1 MSWRSISRFALL
13 ALLVPFML
21 AGCPKV
27 PPIANAGPD
36 QVVNEGDR
44 VTVQGAGEVLQGTIK
59 NYSWTQTGGPKV
71 GFQTT
76 KNGTLTFTAPD
87 TELQIKLEFQLIVTD
102 NKGQQSTPDSMTVTV
117 NQIKFFGTA
126 VGSAADLAQFST
138 FFNQVTPENA
148 GKWGSVEGTRD
159 VMNWTELD
167 AEYQYAKANKLPFKF
182 HNLVWGQQKPG
193 WIDSLTPEEQLA
205 EIDEWMA
212 AVAERYPDID
222 FIDVVN
228 EPINTAISY
237 KDALGGDGATGYDWV
252 IKAFEM
258 AREHFPRAKLLVN
271 EFNTVILDQF
281 TTNYVNLINLLKERN
296 LIDGIGEQGHFLEK
310 ASAAD
315 VKKNLDTLAATGLP
329 IYISELDLNIANDA
343 LQANVMRDLFK
354 VFWDSPAVAG
364 ITHWGFRQGATWE
377 TNSYLVRSDGTTR
390 PAMDWIQCYIHGGG
404 DTCTVPEYVPP
415 GWKGN
420 ENGLTLEA
428 EQYDVGQGV
437 LALGS
442 IIAYTDEGDYIGY
455 KDVQF
460 QDGWNTLWVNYAK
473 GSPDQGSIDIYLDS
487 MDGTPVA
494 TIDLPTTGSWGSS
507 KQLENEWA
515 PIAGTH
521 DVYIVFH
528 GQNGIANL
536 DSVRIGKPIP
546 QSGVNLVDD
555 GGFEAGTAG
564 WSSWIGS
571 SLATSTAQAH
581 SGSQSML
588 ATNRSSNGQFAVYS
602 LTGKVKTDTTYAVS
616 AWAYI
621 TGSTNGTVRLASKL
635 SCDGQADTYPWLQN
649 NTAVVPGTWTQLSGN
664 LIVPADCTPTDVA
677 IFFEGTDPSVDVY
690 LDDVKVIPPDN
701 NLVVDGGFESGTA
714 GWSSWIGSSLATS
727 TAQAHGG
734 SQSMQAT
741 GRTSDGQFAVYSLTG
756 KAKTATTY
764 TVSAWALIN
773 GTGNGTVRLASK
785 LSCDGQADTY
795 PWLQNNTAVVPG
807 TWTQLTGNLVIPA
820 DCTPTDVAIFFEGTD
835 PAYDVYLDDVSV
847 TPQ

>member
-1 MSWRSISRFALL
+1 MSWRSIRYAVLL
-13 ALLVPFML
+13 LLVPFIL

-36 QVVNEGDR
+36 QVVNEGDK
-44 VTVQGAGEVLQGTIK
+44 VSVQGAGDVLQGTIK
-59 NYSWTQTGGPKV
+59 SYAWTQTAGPTV

-76 KNGTLTFTAPD
+76 KNGKLTFVAPA
-87 TELQIKLEFQLIVTD
+87 TEVQIKLTFQLIVTN
-102 NKGQQSTPDSMTVTV
+102 NKGEPSAPDTVTVTV

-126 VGSAADLAQFST
+126 VGSADDLTQFAT

-148 GKWGSVEGTRD
+148 GKWGSVEATRD

-212 AVAERYPDID
+212 AVAERYPDVD

-237 KDALGGDGATGYDWV
+237 KGALGGDGATGYDWV

-258 AREHFPRAKLLVN
+258 ARGHFPHAKLLVN

-281 TTNYVNLINLLKERN
+281 TTNYVNLINLLKDRG
-296 LIDGIGEQGHFLEK
+296 LVDGIGEQGHFLEK

-343 LQANVMRDLFK
+343 LQANVMRDLFS
-354 VFWDSPAVAG
+354 VFWDHPAVAG
-364 ITHWGFRQGATWE
+364 ITHWGYRQGATWE
-377 TNSYLVRSDGTTR
+377 TNSYLVRTDGTTR

-404 DTCTVPEYVPP
+404 DTCTVPEYVPA

-428 EQYDVGQGV
+428 EQFDVGQGV

-455 KDVQF
+455 KSVEF
-460 QDGWNTLWVNYAK
+460 QQGWNTLWVNYAK
-473 GSPDQGSIDIYLDS
+473 GSPDAGSIAIYLDS

-494 TIDLPTTGSWGSS
+494 TIDLPTTGSWGTS

-546 QSGVNLVDD
+546 QSGINLVDDGGFEAGTTGWNSWNGSSLSAVSTQAHSGSQSMLAANRPDAAGFAAYNLTSKVAGGTTYAVSAWAYLTGSTNDTVRLASKVACQGQTDTYPWIQNNTAVVPATWTQLSGNLIIPAGCTPTDVEIYFEGTTAGVDVYIDDVKVIPPDNNLVVD

-564 WSSWIGS
+564 WSSWNGAT
-571 SLATSTAQAH
+571 LAAVATQAH
-581 SGSQSML
+581 SGAQSMQ
-588 ATNRSSNGQFAVYS
+588 ATNRSNDAQFAVYS
-602 LTGKVKTDTTYAVS
+602 LTGKAKTETNYAVS
-616 AWAYI
+616 AWVLI
-621 TGSTNGTVRLASKL
+621 NGSGNGTVRLASKL
-635 SCDGQADTYPWLQN
+635 ACEGASDAYPWLQN
-649 NTAVVPGTWTQLSGN
+649 NTAVVPGTWTQLSGT
-664 LIVPADCTPTDVA
+664 LTIPADCNPTDVA
-677 IFFEGTDPSVDVY
+677 IFFEGT
-690 LDDVKVIPPDN
+690 N
-701 NLVVDGGFESGTA
+701 
-714 GWSSWIGSSLATS
+714 
-727 TAQAHGG
+727 
-734 SQSMQAT
+734 
-741 GRTSDGQFAVYSLTG
+741 
-756 KAKTATTY
+756 
-764 TVSAWALIN
+764 
-773 GTGNGTVRLASK
+773 
-785 LSCDGQADTY
+785 
-795 PWLQNNTAVVPG
+795 
-807 TWTQLTGNLVIPA
+807 
-820 DCTPTDVAIFFEGTD
+820 
-835 PAYDVYLDDVSV
+835 PAYDVYVDDVSAAA
-847 TPQ
+847 Q